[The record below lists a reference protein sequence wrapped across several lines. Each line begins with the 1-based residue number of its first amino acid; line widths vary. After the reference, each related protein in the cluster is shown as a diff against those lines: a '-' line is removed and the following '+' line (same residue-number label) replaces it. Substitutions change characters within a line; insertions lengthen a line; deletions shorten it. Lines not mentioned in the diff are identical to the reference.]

1 LERAEKRY
9 AQAKAR
15 LLALKNREA
24 TKARKLDTRRKII
37 LGGALVDLAER
48 DSNAAAM
55 IERLVRNL
63 PREQDRKAFEG
74 WDAKQPASRIFAPC
88 PDRPSRVPPFLGPA
102 EAGAASGFLAQRAIV
117 EGERSSSPPLPFPIW
132 T

>member
-1 LERAEKRY
+1 MAETELDRAEKRY
-9 AQAKAR
+9 AQTKAR

-37 LGGALVDLAER
+37 LGGALVDLAMR

-55 IERLVRNL
+55 IERLIRNL

-74 WDAKQPASRIFAPC
+74 WDAKQPAV
-88 PDRPSRVPPFLGPA
+88 PSATGTA
-102 EAGAASGFLAQRAIV
+102 SMSGAAPSAAPSPAPVATSSGVTSA
-117 EGERSSSPPLPFPIW
+117 
-132 T
+132 

>member
-1 LERAEKRY
+1 MAETELDRAEKRY

-37 LGGALVDLAER
+37 LGGALVDLALR

-74 WDAKQPASRIFAPC
+74 WDAKQPAATAATGTVSM
-88 PDRPSRVPPFLGPA
+88 S
-102 EAGAASGFLAQRAIV
+102 GAAPSASAPSPAPVATSSGVTSA
-117 EGERSSSPPLPFPIW
+117 
-132 T
+132 

>member
-1 LERAEKRY
+1 MAETELERAEKRF
-9 AQAKAR
+9 AQARAR

-55 IERLVRNL
+55 IDRLVRNL

-74 WDAKQPASRIFAPC
+74 WDAKQA
-88 PDRPSRVPPFLGPA
+88 
-102 EAGAASGFLAQRAIV
+102 AGAMPPTPSAPVLPDACPSS
-117 EGERSSSPPLPFPIW
+117 GERSVPNTQRLNPVSEA
-132 T
+132 

>member
-1 LERAEKRY
+1 MAETELERAEKRY

-37 LGGALVDLAER
+37 LGGALVDLGMR
-48 DSNAAAM
+48 DSSAAAM
-55 IERLVRNL
+55 ILRLVRNL

-74 WDAKQPASRIFAPC
+74 WDAKQPATPSPEAAVSSSAAPS
-88 PDRPSRVPPFLGPA
+88 PALPS
-102 EAGAASGFLAQRAIV
+102 GAA
-117 EGERSSSPPLPFPIW
+117 
-132 T
+132 

>member
-1 LERAEKRY
+1 MAETELDRAEKRY

-24 TKARKLDTRRKII
+24 TRTRKLDTRRKII
-37 LGGALVDLAER
+37 LGGALVDLALR

-55 IERLVRNL
+55 IDRLVRNL

-74 WDAKQPASRIFAPC
+74 WDAKQPAAPS
-88 PDRPSRVPPFLGPA
+88 PSPA
-102 EAGAASGFLAQRAIV
+102 PQAA
-117 EGERSSSPPLPFPIW
+117 EGSKV
-132 T
+132 

>member
-1 LERAEKRY
+1 MAETELDRAEKRY

-48 DSNAAAM
+48 DSNAAVM
-55 IERLVRNL
+55 IERLIRNL

-74 WDAKQPASRIFAPC
+74 WHAKQPAT
-88 PDRPSRVPPFLGPA
+88 
-102 EAGAASGFLAQRAIV
+102 AASATA
-117 EGERSSSPPLPFPIW
+117 PPAP
-132 T
+132 TTST

>member
-1 LERAEKRY
+1 MAETELERAEKRY

-48 DSNAAAM
+48 DSAAAM

-63 PREQDRKAFEG
+63 PRDQDRKAFEG
-74 WDAKQPASRIFAPC
+74 WDAKQPAKAEDPPPAPPPAAPGSALPPALQKRARHLASSRNE
-88 PDRPSRVPPFLGPA
+88 PS
-102 EAGAASGFLAQRAIV
+102 
-117 EGERSSSPPLPFPIW
+117 
-132 T
+132 

>member
-1 LERAEKRY
+1 MAETELERAEKRY

-74 WDAKQPASRIFAPC
+74 WDAKQPASK
-88 PDRPSRVPPFLGPA
+88 A
-102 EAGAASGFLAQRAIV
+102 EDPT
-117 EGERSSSPPLPFPIW
+117 PPLAAPDSALPPALQKRARHLASSRSEPS
-132 T
+132 

>member
-1 LERAEKRY
+1 MTETELERAEKRY

-74 WDAKQPASRIFAPC
+74 WDAKQPAVSAAP
-88 PDRPSRVPPFLGPA
+88 SPA
-102 EAGAASGFLAQRAIV
+102 PQAA
-117 EGERSSSPPLPFPIW
+117 EGGKG
-132 T
+132 

>member
-1 LERAEKRY
+1 MAETELDRAEKRY

-24 TKARKLDTRRKII
+24 TKARKLDTRRKVS

-55 IERLVRNL
+55 IERLIRNL

-74 WDAKQPASRIFAPC
+74 WDAKQPA
-88 PDRPSRVPPFLGPA
+88 PA
-102 EAGAASGFLAQRAIV
+102 
-117 EGERSSSPPLPFPIW
+117 SSPPAPPAG
-132 T
+132 TPSKTDEAQAPA

>member
-1 LERAEKRY
+1 MAETELERAEKRY

-37 LGGALVDLAER
+37 LGGALVDLGMR
-48 DSNAAAM
+48 DSNTAAM
-55 IERLVRNL
+55 IERLIRNL

-74 WDAKQPASRIFAPC
+74 WDAKQPASKAEDPPPAP
-88 PDRPSRVPPFLGPA
+88 PPPAAPGSALPAALQKRTRHLASSRSEPS
-102 EAGAASGFLAQRAIV
+102 
-117 EGERSSSPPLPFPIW
+117 
-132 T
+132 

>member
-1 LERAEKRY
+1 MAETELERAEKRY

-48 DSNAAAM
+48 DSTAAAM

-74 WDAKQPASRIFAPC
+74 WDAKQPASKAEDPPPAP
-88 PDRPSRVPPFLGPA
+88 PPVTPGSALPAGLQKRTQHLASSRSEPS
-102 EAGAASGFLAQRAIV
+102 
-117 EGERSSSPPLPFPIW
+117 
-132 T
+132 

>member
-1 LERAEKRY
+1 MAHCDAVGEGGIHSI
-9 AQAKAR
+9 
-15 LLALKNREA
+15 

-55 IERLVRNL
+55 IERLIRNL

-74 WDAKQPASRIFAPC
+74 WDAKQPAAKPAP
-88 PDRPSRVPPFLGPA
+88 PAPPAGTPSKTD
-102 EAGAASGFLAQRAIV
+102 EAQASA
-117 EGERSSSPPLPFPIW
+117 
-132 T
+132 